1 MNGKSMGL
9 AAARIAIATLAAA
22 EMSAANT
29 LLTAAPGKDA
39 PREIPS
45 LPDRLSSDPKS
56 PHYDRSVLRLVGVRF
71 NGEDRPKDVIEYDR
85 IAGWIVVHIFDI
97 GGAPIRNDDGTWAS
111 ERHFGKVE
119 PYWRAVPREP
129 YVPVAVLPAEHFKS
143 AAEEKRARKAAK
155 LKALAE
161 KGAIAAVKTA
171 EPVAEKA
178 APKKP
183 RVRKAAPKK
192 VMTA

>member
-1 MNGKSMGL
+1 MRSQFPRALRTAAL
-9 AAARIAIATLAAA
+9 AVAVGAAGAA
-22 EMSAANT
+22 SP
-29 LLTAAPGKDA
+29 LLTAAPAKDA

-56 PHYDRSVLRLVGVRF
+56 PHYDRHLLRLVGVRF

-85 IAGWIVVHIFDI
+85 IAGWIVIHIFDI
-97 GGAPIRNDDGTWAS
+97 GGKPIRNQDGTWMS
-111 ERHFGKVE
+111 EKHFGKVE
-119 PYWRAVPREP
+119 PYWRAMPSVP
-129 YVPVAVLPAEHFKS
+129 YVPTSVVPAEHFKN

-161 KGAIAAVKTA
+161 KGAIAAVKA
-171 EPVAEKA
+171 EEPVAEKA

-183 RVRKAAPKK
+183 RIRKAAPKK